1 MKKDNDMRAEY
12 DFAAMKGGVRGKY
25 ASRYRAGTNLAL
37 LDPELARAFP
47 TDHAVNQ
54 ALRAVLDLTTAVR
67 PPKKG
72 VQGTGGVR
80 GVRRAP
86 AKPRAA
92 RS

>member
-54 ALRAVLDLTTAVR
+54 ALRAVLDLTVAVR
-67 PPKKG
+67 PPKNGIEGKG
-72 VQGTGGVR
+72 SVR
-80 GVRRAP
+80 AGRKAS

-92 RS
+92 RG